1 MRFVN
6 FHILITK
13 NISTDKDKKKRHDL
27 LNSQLL
33 SYATIAVQAQE
44 YIASNNTTNRKEGG
58 GEKDGSIKLLRCR
71 FLFLLWQVPIKKK
84 AHKISI
90 LEILNWIV
98 SRVEGCKNSVYHQI
112 NLYKK
117 SAR

>member
-44 YIASNNTTNRKEGG
+44 YIASNNTTNRKQGG
-58 GEKDGSIKLLRCR
+58 GEIDGSIKLLRCR

-98 SRVEGCKNSVYHQI
+98 SRVEGCKNTVYHQI